1 MTANTTYERDFHAWT
16 LEQAVLLRSGR
27 LVEADIANIAE
38 EIESMGRSE
47 RRELLG
53 RLDVLLTHL
62 LKWQFQPGFRGTS
75 WELTIRAQRRKLAR
89 HLQQNPSLAASL
101 PAVIADAYGDAL
113 LSVQQQTGLAE
124 GACPARCPYA
134 QAEIFADSF
143 LPD

>member
-27 LVEADIANIAE
+27 LAEADIANIAE

-47 RRELLG
+47 RREPLG

-62 LKWQFQPGFRGTS
+62 LKWQFQPGFRATS
-75 WELTIRAQRRKLAR
+75 WELMIREQRR
-89 HLQQNPSLAASL
+89 
-101 PAVIADAYGDAL
+101 AL

-124 GACPARCPYA
+124 GAFPARCPYA